1 MNRAS
6 AGDNRGTTS
15 AVADATVRIARDGI
29 GDRMTIIGRIT
40 DGGCTVDPEAANGVG
55 GVRVMLEDGSY
66 AVTDDEGRYHFE
78 GVLPGLH
85 VVQMDP
91 STLPSGQIP
100 ADCAQNARTG
110 GSAISR
116 FVEGRGGAL
125 LRADFRS
132 VAGENNARLDGERV
146 ARANPGIE
154 PGRRRRHATG
164 SQTKRRRS
172 PGCSQRPTITRAPR
186 LFASPSSICR
196 ARRQAVRQWQAR

>member
-1 MNRAS
+1 M
-6 AGDNRGTTS
+6 
-15 AVADATVRIARDGI
+15 I
-29 GDRMTIIGRIT
+29 
-40 DGGCTVDPEAANGVG
+40 
-55 GVRVMLEDGSY
+55 LEDGSY
-66 AVTDDEGRYHFE
+66 SVTDIEGRYHFE

-132 VAGENNARLDGERV
+132 VAGTNTSRLEGEKV
-146 ARANPGIE
+146 ARAKPLGDADAA
-154 PGRRRRHATG
+154 GGATDQGTVQRR
-164 SQTKRRRS
+164 
-172 PGCSQRPTITRAPR
+172 
-186 LFASPSSICR
+186 
-196 ARRQAVRQWQAR
+196 